1 MRCQTEGRV
10 VSNRRIAED
19 IWLTTIEAAEIA
31 GSAQPGQFVNLYF
44 PNSVKIFPRPFSV
57 AGVDGANIQILYKIV
72 GTQTEMMQHWKRGD
86 RVRMLGPLGN
96 FFEIP
101 DPEHEILLLAG
112 GVGAAPLLFLCD
124 WLFERGNKPKFFIGA
139 RTEAQ
144 LPLRSDDRSELI
156 LATDDGS
163 AGQKALITDLF
174 KEYVTVAQRPL
185 TACVCG
191 PDAMLKALKKAAYPP
206 DITMYVSLE
215 KTMACGLGLCQGC
228 IVKNERGNPKGGY
241 SLVCKDGP
249 VFNLKDIDF
258 NG

>member
-1 MRCQTEGRV
+1 MRCQTEGQV
-10 VSNRRIAED
+10 LTNRRIAED
-19 IWLTTIEAAEIA
+19 IWLTTIESAAIA

-57 AGVDGANIQILYKIV
+57 AGVDGANIQILYKII
-72 GTQTEMMQHWKRGD
+72 GTQTEMMRHWKRGD

-101 DPEHEILLLAG
+101 DPGHEILLLAG
-112 GVGAAPLLFLCD
+112 GVGAAPLLFLRD
-124 WLFERGNKPKFFIGA
+124 RLFERGIKPKFFIGA
-139 RTEAQ
+139 REEAQ
-144 LPLRSDDRSELI
+144 LPLRSDDRAELI

-163 AGQKALITDLF
+163 AGQKALITDVF
-174 KEYVTVAQRPL
+174 KEYVTVTEQPL

-191 PDAMLKALKKAAYPP
+191 PDAMMKALKKTAYPP
-206 DITMYVSLE
+206 ELTMYVSLE

-228 IVKNERGNPKGGY
+228 IVKYKGSGHHGGY
-241 SLVCKDGP
+241 SLVCQDGP

-258 NG
+258 DG